1 MPQIPDPFF
10 KAMSGLNRAVLS
22 MSGRRVG
29 STFFGMPAL
38 ELTTTGRKSGKQRTV
53 VLTAPIVEGE
63 RIVLV
68 ASKGGNDDH
77 PDWYRNLVANPEV
90 EITLKGEK
98 RTYKARTAT
107 PEERAELWPRITS
120 AYKGYAD
127 YEKRTT
133 REIPVVICDPT
144 S

>member
-10 KAMSGLNRAVLS
+10 KLMSGVNRAVLS
-22 MSGRRVG
+22 ISGGRVG
-29 STFFGMPAL
+29 ASFFGMPAL
-38 ELTTTGRKSGKQRTV
+38 ELTTTGRKSGQQRTV
-53 VLTAPIVEGE
+53 VLTAPIVDGD

-68 ASKGGNDDH
+68 ASKGGNDSH

-90 EITLKGEK
+90 EIAMKGS
-98 RTYKARTAT
+98 RRRYKARTAS

-127 YEKRTT
+127 YEKRAS
-133 REIPVVICDPT
+133 REIPVVLCDPAR
-144 S
+144 